1 MAKRRFQGW
10 GKPYWTGKKSN
21 KYGEIQMYKSGSW
34 KIRFYDKGA
43 ISTFRLTRISG
54 KKR

>member
-10 GKPYWTGKKSN
+10 GKPY
-21 KYGEIQMYKSGSW
+21 YSGSW
-34 KIRFYDKGA
+34 KVRFYEPGA
-43 ISTFRLTRISG
+43 ISTFRLTKVSE